1 VPKKR
6 RRSEVLALLRG
17 TAICAILLAAPLGV
31 VHAQEQEAVLQN
43 ISVPG
48 ASFDL
53 ILATPR
59 VPAALIDLGRSPE
72 AFVVHLAGH
81 DLVLVFETGEQMLTA
96 LDGLRFPIGAF
107 SSEHNSSVAAY
118 FLPKAIESVR

>member
-1 VPKKR
+1 MLKQL
-6 RRSEVLALLRG
+6 S
-17 TAICAILLAAPLGV
+17 ISAILLLAPLGL
-31 VHAQEQEAVLQN
+31 VHAQEQEAVLQKV
-43 ISVPG
+43 SVPF

-59 VPAALIDLGRSPE
+59 VPAGLIDLGRSPE

-96 LDGLRFPIGAF
+96 LDSLKFPIGAF
-107 SSEHNSSVAAY
+107 SSEHNNSIAAY
-118 FLPKAIESVR
+118 FLPKPIEFLR

>member
-1 VPKKR
+1 MLKQ
-6 RRSEVLALLRG
+6 LL
-17 TAICAILLAAPLGV
+17 ICAILLVAPLGV
-31 VHAQEQEAVLQN
+31 VNAQEQEAVLQKL
-43 ISVPG
+43 SVPG

-72 AFVVHLAGH
+72 AFVIHLTGH

-96 LDGLRFPIGAF
+96 MDGLKFPIGAF
-107 SSEHNSSVAAY
+107 SSEHHNSVAAY
-118 FLPKAIESVR
+118 FLPKVIESVR